1 MLQRELPRVLVISH
15 NVFSTT
21 GNMGKTLSAFFAGWD
36 SDKLAQIYFHSE
48 VPNSAICKNYYRITD
63 FDLLNNIF
71 IRREVGDVL
80 SKNDIIENCANTRTD
95 NGIKSDIYEFG
106 RKRKPYMYCG
116 RNLLWRLGK
125 WHTPRLNEWINQFDP
140 QLIFFAAGDYAF
152 SFEIALFLAESR
164 NIPIVVYFCDDYYLI
179 KRTSL
184 SLLYWINRYLFNKKF
199 AEIVGKSAAYFTISD
214 QMNKAYSDAFNKQ
227 GHVMMT
233 PSNLIN
239 ISTDRVL
246 FPFKISYIGNL
257 GSYRWKPLIQIGR
270 VLKNIDY
277 KGQPLHIDVYS
288 SEKRYEVLK
297 HLNEEN
303 GIQFKGF
310 LNSNQVINKI
320 YESTLLLHVE
330 DIDNKINKEK
340 VKYSVS
346 TKIADSL
353 ASGTCLF
360 AYGPAGVASIEYL
373 KQNNAACVVTDK
385 NKLEETLRELINNAD
400 LRQSYIKKA
409 LQLAN
414 ERHNPEKNIRRFE
427 EIICNAVNSY
437 GIEKV
442 K

>member
-21 GNMGKTLSAFFAGWD
+21 SNMGKTLSAFFVGWD
-36 SDKLAQIYFHSE
+36 SDKLAQLYFHSE
-48 VPNSAICKNYYRITD
+48 VSNSITCKNYYRITD
-63 FDLLNNIF
+63 FNILRSIF
-71 IRREVGDVL
+71 KRQDVGDIL
-80 SKNDIIENCANTRTD
+80 TRNDINRANTRTD
-95 NGIKSDIYEFG
+95 KGIKSGIYQYG

-116 RNLLWRLGK
+116 RNLLWRFGK
-125 WHTPRLNEWINQFDP
+125 WHTPRLEEWIDQFDP
-140 QLIFFAAGDYAF
+140 QIIFFAAGDYIF
-152 SFEIALFLAESR
+152 SFNIALSIAESR
-164 NIPIVVYFCDDYYLI
+164 NIPLVVSFVDDYYLI
-179 KRTSL
+179 KRKSI
-184 SLLYWINRYLFNKKF
+184 SPLYWINRYLFKRKF
-199 AEIVGKSAAYFTISD
+199 AEIVGNSAAYLTISD
-214 QMNKAYSDAFNKQ
+214 QMNEAYFDAFNKK

-233 PSNLIN
+233 ASNILNIQNDRSSSSIN
-239 ISTDRVL
+239 
-246 FPFKISYIGNL
+246 ISYIGNL
-257 GSYRWKPLIQIGR
+257 GFDRWKPLVQIGR
-270 VLKNIDY
+270 VLKNIVY
-277 KGQPLHIDVYS
+277 EEQPLHIDVYS
-288 SEKRYEVLK
+288 SEKRDEVLK
-297 HLNEEN
+297 HLTEEN

-310 LNSNQVINKI
+310 LDSNQVIEI
-320 YESTLLLHVE
+320 MHESTLLLHVE
-330 DIDNKINKEK
+330 ELDNKINKEK
-340 VKYSVS
+340 IKYSIS

-360 AYGPAGVASIEYL
+360 AYGPEGVASIDYL

>member
-21 GNMGKTLSAFFAGWD
+21 SNMGKTLSAFFTEWD
-36 SDKLAQIYFHSE
+36 SDKLAQLYFHSE
-48 VPNSAICKNYYRITD
+48 VPNSITCKNYYRITD
-63 FDLLNNIF
+63 FNILRSIF
-71 IRREVGDVL
+71 KRQDVGDIL
-80 SKNDIIENCANTRTD
+80 TRNDINRANTRTD
-95 NGIKSDIYEFG
+95 KGIKSGIYQYG

-116 RNLLWRLGK
+116 RNLLWRFGK
-125 WHTPRLNEWINQFDP
+125 WHTPRLEEWIDQFDP
-140 QLIFFAAGDYAF
+140 QIIFFAAGDYIF
-152 SFEIALFLAESR
+152 SFNIALSIAESR
-164 NIPIVVYFCDDYYLI
+164 NIPLVVSFVDDYYLVQRKSI
-179 KRTSL
+179 SP
-184 SLLYWINRYLFNKKF
+184 LYWINRYFFNRKF
-199 AEIVGKSAAYFTISD
+199 AEIVGKSAAYLTISD
-214 QMNKAYSDAFNKQ
+214 QMKEVYFNTFKKE

-233 PSNLIN
+233 ASSILDILNNKTSSSI
-239 ISTDRVL
+239 
-246 FPFKISYIGNL
+246 KISYIGNL
-257 GSYRWKPLIQIGR
+257 GYNRWKPLVQIGR
-270 VLKNIDY
+270 ALKSINY
-277 KGQPLHIDVYS
+277 KEEQLHIDVYS
-288 SEKRYEVLK
+288 SEKRDEVLK
-297 HLNEEN
+297 HLTEEN

-310 LNSNQVINKI
+310 LDSNQVIEI
-320 YESTLLLHVE
+320 MHESTLLLHVE
-330 DIDNKINKEK
+330 ELDNKINKEK
-340 VKYSVS
+340 IKYSIS

-360 AYGPAGVASIEYL
+360 AYGPEGVASIDYL

>member
-63 FDLLNNIF
+63 FDLLKSIF
-71 IRREVGDVL
+71 KRQVVGDIL
-80 SKNDIIENCANTRTD
+80 TKSDIFENCANTRID
-95 NGIKSDIYEFG
+95 RGIKSNIYQYG

-116 RNLLWRLGK
+116 RNLLWRFGK
-125 WHTPRLNEWINQFDP
+125 WHTPQLEEWIDQFDP
-140 QLIFFAAGDYAF
+140 QVIFFAAGDYMF
-152 SFEIALFLAESR
+152 SFKIALFFAESR
-164 NIPIVVYFCDDYYLI
+164 NIPLVVYFCDDYFLI
-179 KRTSL
+179 KRNSI
-184 SLLYWINRYLFNKKF
+184 SPLYWINRYSFNRKF
-199 AEIVGKSAAYFTISD
+199 AETVGKSVAYFTISD
-214 QMNKAYSDAFNKQ
+214 QMNEAYFSAFNKK

-233 PSNLIN
+233 ASNMLN
-239 ISTDRVL
+239 IPNDKVSSSI
-246 FPFKISYIGNL
+246 KISYIGNL
-257 GSYRWKPLIQIGR
+257 GFNRWNPLVQIGR
-270 VLKNIDY
+270 VLKNIVY
-277 KGQPLHIDVYS
+277 EEQSLHINVYS
-288 SEKRYEVLK
+288 SEKREEVLK
-297 HLNEEN
+297 HLTAEN
-303 GIQFKGF
+303 GIQFRGF
-310 LNSNQVINKI
+310 LNSSQVIEKMH
-320 YESTLLLHVE
+320 ESTLLLHVE
-330 DIDNKINKEK
+330 ELDNEINKEK
-340 VKYSVS
+340 VKYSIS

-360 AYGPAGVASIEYL
+360 AYGPAGVASIDYL